1 MAEKI
6 QTQETRFQKAFK
18 IFITVL
24 CVAMCYIQ
32 VGKWITIGSF
42 ALVDL
47 YFMRIYALHF
57 MFGMLFA
64 FLVYDWKGHKSYWT
78 GLKHKWLDIILSL
91 CTIAVAVYIMLD
103 PKAFQIRMAIS
114 ANKTDMI
121 FGIMAIVVVIAA
133 AFKMSG
139 KALPIIAAIAIAY
152 AFLGKYLPAG
162 VGHNGYSL
170 RRVVTNIFSEQG
182 IWGSP
187 LGTSCDTIFLF
198 ILFGAFLSVS
208 GANELFRDLS
218 ISLAGHRRGGPAKI
232 SVIASGIMGTISGSA
247 IANVVTT
254 GAFTIPLMKKQ
265 RYRDEFAGAV
275 EAVASTGGQLMP
287 PVMGAAAFLM
297 AEATGIP
304 YGTICLAALVPALMY
319 YICIFMAVDVES
331 IKNHLT
337 GMDKS
342 EIPAFWPIF
351 KKSAKLLLPIVV
363 LILSLC
369 VFGFSTSRS
378 ALYAMAVLIVCC
390 CFDRDDRFN
399 LNKLIGSLREG
410 ALGATTI
417 VSATTVCGIIISM
430 LTMTGLG
437 VKFSSL
443 LINLGSSSL
452 LLSLLLAMLVCII
465 LGMGLP
471 TAAAYI
477 IASSTIAAALTK
489 MGLPVIGAHMFLFYF
504 ASIACI
510 TPPVALASYAA
521 AGLCKAPVMKVS
533 WEAVKLGIVA
543 FLVPYAFIYNPSIL
557 TFSFGTPY
565 EALDTVVTFVC
576 CVMSALPIA
585 YTVQGFHYRPLKLYE
600 RIIFAAIAVG
610 MIWPGVTVPLVSL
623 ALFLA
628 LWLPARKK
636 SRTAVSAAE

>member
-1 MAEKI
+1 MENKTAI
-6 QTQETRFQKAFK
+6 QETKGQKIYK
-18 IFITVL
+18 TFITVL
-24 CVAMCYIQ
+24 CVIMCFIQ
-32 VGKWITIGSF
+32 VGKWITVGSF
-42 ALVDL
+42 TLVNL
-47 YFMRIYALHF
+47 YFMRIYSLHF

-64 FLVYDWKGHKSYWT
+64 FLVYDWHGKKTYWT
-78 GLKHKWLDIILSL
+78 GWKKKWVDVILALASV
-91 CTIAVAVYIMLD
+91 AVAVYIFID
-103 PKAFQIRMAIS
+103 PVSYQIRVAFS
-114 ANKTDMI
+114 ANKNDMI

-133 AFKMSG
+133 AYKMSG
-139 KALPIIAAIAIAY
+139 KALPIIASIAIAY
-152 AFLGKYLPAG
+152 AYFGKYLPTG
-162 VGHNGYSL
+162 IGHSGYTIK
-170 RRVVTNIFSEQG
+170 RIVTNIFSEQG
-182 IWGSP
+182 IWGSA

-275 EAVASTGGQLMP
+275 EAVSSTGGQLMP

-297 AEATGIP
+297 AESTGIP
-304 YGTICLAALVPALMY
+304 YGSICLSALVPALMY
-319 YICIFMAVDVES
+319 YICVFMAVDVES
-331 IKNHLT
+331 IKGHLT
-337 GMDKS
+337 GMNKED
-342 EIPAFWPIF
+342 IPSFWPIF
-351 KKSAKLLLPIVV
+351 KKSSKLLLPIIV

-378 ALYAMAVLIVCC
+378 ALYSMAVLIICC
-390 CFDRDDRFN
+390 CFDKDDRFN

-430 LTMTGLG
+430 LTVTGLG

-443 LINLGSSSL
+443 LINLGSSNL

-477 IASSTIAAALTK
+477 IASTTIASALMK
-489 MGLPVIGAHMFLFYF
+489 LGLPVIGAHMFLFYF

-521 AGLCKAPVMKVS
+521 AGLCGAPPMKVS

-543 FLVPYAFIYNPSIL
+543 FLVPFAFIYNPSIL
-557 TFSFGTPY
+557 IFDFSTPY
-565 EALDTVVTFVC
+565 MAFDTIVTFVC
-576 CVMSALPIA
+576 CVIDAVPIA
-585 YTVQGFHYRPLKLYE
+585 WAVQNFHYRPLKIYE
-600 RIIFAAIAVG
+600 RILMVAIAIG
-610 MIWPGVTVPLVSL
+610 LIWPGVIVPIASL
-623 ALFLA
+623 AMLLI
-628 LWLPARKK
+628 LWLPARRQHQK
-636 SRTAVSAAE
+636 SLLAA